1 MHRSRILSQLIKHCH
16 KTGHLDSC
24 ARLISS
30 SSSRHGA
37 SEAQAGVRDIAKAP
51 WARAALAA
59 FAVTSAGLGYTAI
72 SSSDNSDTSSA
83 AQCHG
88 PAAINTAGLPEYSK
102 EDVAK
107 HKTKENRVWV
117 TYKDGVYDVTEWIDQ
132 HPGGS
137 VRVMMAAGGAIDP
150 YWAMYAQ
157 HNTDQVRGILE
168 GYRIGRLKGG
178 APPVENPYAN
188 EPERLAALQV
198 RSKQP
203 MNAET
208 PLEFLADALITP
220 NELFY
225 IRNHLPVPEVDLKNY
240 KLHIGGEGLRELTF
254 TLDNLKTMFK
264 KHSITAVL
272 QCTGNRRADLQKEP
286 GAKEIKGLAWEGAAI
301 GNAVWSGVLLKD
313 VLAMAGVTDTT
324 SDPAVQH
331 IQFEGLD
338 HDTTGM
344 VYGASIP
351 ISKALDPRGDVL
363 LAFEMNGEPLNR
375 DHGAPLRVIV
385 PGVAACRSV
394 KWLSKIIASPEES
407 RSFWQ
412 REDYKSFSPSVD
424 WDNVDWDSAPAIQN
438 MPITSQIC
446 YPANGTTVDVIGGA
460 VTVKGYAWSGGGN
473 GIIRVDVSSDDG
485 KNWTTAELKKV
496 PQEVNRGWSWTL
508 WEAEVPLPEKY
519 EKGTQVTITAKAVD
533 ESYNTQPERADA
545 IWNLRGVCCNTW
557 PKVLITPEE

>member
-1 MHRSRILSQLIKHCH
+1 MHRSRALIQLLKQCS
-16 KTGHLDSC
+16 KPNSSLGVNY
-24 ARLISS
+24 ARLFSS
-30 SSSRHGA
+30 SSSHGA
-37 SEAQAGVRDIAKAP
+37 TQTGVEITKP
-51 WARAALAA
+51 HWTRAALAA
-59 FAVTSAGLGYTAI
+59 FAVTSAGVGYTVI
-72 SSSDNSDTSSA
+72 SRSSSDTDTSA
-83 AQCHG
+83 AQCH
-88 PAAINTAGLPEYSK
+88 ALKVSGLPEYDK
-102 EDVAK
+102 EEIAK
-107 HKTKENRVWV
+107 HKSKENGVWV
-117 TYKDGVYDVTEWIDQ
+117 TYKDGVYDITEWIDQ

-157 HNTDQVRGILE
+157 HNTDQVRTILE

-188 EPERLAALQV
+188 EPKDRLSALQV

-208 PLEFLADALITP
+208 PLEFLSDSLITP

-240 KLHIGGEGLRELTF
+240 KLQIGGEGLRELTF
-254 TLDNLKTMFK
+254 TLEDLKTKFK

-272 QCTGNRRADLQKEP
+272 QCTGNRRIDLQKEP
-286 GAKEIKGLAWEGAAI
+286 TAKQIKGLAWEGAAI

-313 VLAMAGVTDTT
+313 VLNAAGLENTT
-324 SDPAVQH
+324 SDPTVQH
-331 IQFEGLD
+331 IQFEGFD
-338 HDTTGM
+338 QDTTGS

-363 LAFEMNGEPLNR
+363 LAYEMNGEPLNR
-375 DHGAPLRVIV
+375 DHGAPLRVVV

-424 WDNVDWDSAPAIQN
+424 WDTVDWDSAPAIQN
-438 MPITSQIC
+438 MPVTSQIC
-446 YPANGTTVDVIGGA
+446 YPSDKSTVDAIGGA

-473 GIIRVDVSSDDG
+473 GIIRVDVSSDNG

-496 PQEVNRGWSWTL
+496 PQEANRGWAWTL
-508 WEAEVPLPEKY
+508 WEAEVPLPENYK
-519 EKGTQVTITAKAVD
+519 KGTQVTITAKAVD

>member
-1 MHRSRILSQLIKHCH
+1 MHRSTAFIQLLKHCS
-16 KTGHLDSC
+16 KPGSLGVNY
-24 ARLISS
+24 ARLLSS
-30 SSSRHGA
+30 SSSGHGA
-37 SEAQAGVRDIAKAP
+37 TQTGVEITKAH
-51 WARAALAA
+51 WTRAALAA
-59 FAVTSAGLGYTAI
+59 FAVTSAGVGYTVI
-72 SSSDNSDTSSA
+72 SSSSSDTDASA

-88 PAAINTAGLPEYSK
+88 LNVRGLPEYDK
-102 EDVAK
+102 EEVAK
-107 HKTKENRVWV
+107 HKTKDDRVWV

-157 HNTDQVRGILE
+157 HNTEQVRTILE

-188 EPERLAALQV
+188 EPKDRLAALQV

-208 PLEFLADALITP
+208 PLEFLSDSLITP
-220 NELFY
+220 SELFY

-240 KLHIGGEGLRELTF
+240 KLQIGGEGLRELTF
-254 TLDNLKTMFK
+254 TLEDLKTKFK

-272 QCTGNRRADLQKEP
+272 QCTGNRRVDLQKDP

-313 VLAMAGVTDTT
+313 VLNAAGLENTT
-324 SDPAVQH
+324 SDPSVQH

-338 HDTTGM
+338 QDTTGS

-363 LAFEMNGEPLNR
+363 LAYEMNGEHLNR
-375 DHGAPLRVIV
+375 DHGAPLRVVV

-424 WDNVDWDSAPAIQN
+424 WDTVDWDSAPAIQN
-438 MPITSQIC
+438 MPVTSQIC
-446 YPANGTTVDVIGGA
+446 YPSDGSTVDVIGGA

-473 GIIRVDVSSDDG
+473 GIIRVDVSSDNG

-496 PQEVNRGWSWTL
+496 PQEVNRGWAWTL